1 MVLSAKETLAIQ
13 VSERTM
19 SVLSILGSL
28 FIISTFLRW
37 HYFRKPINRLV
48 FYASFGNMLTNV
60 ATLISTSALPSQS
73 APFYTLCEFQGILIQ
88 WFMMADTLWVFSMAL
103 NVMLVFFR
111 GYDSRQLLR
120 LEKWYLLFSY
130 GGPGV
135 IAIAYII
142 MNHHGPNTKK
152 MIGPATIWC
161 WVGKD
166 VEWMRIAFFYAPIWV
181 IIGATMCIYIAT
193 GREIFKKRAELRS
206 FSKIPDQEFGTTL
219 TNPFTTMDLG
229 NIKVETEM
237 KVETSYKTTSIDQ
250 DSLAAYPPSRGSFSS
265 TKELSEPAVIS
276 PPSLPFDN
284 IKTCHHEDGPRTGY
298 KATAFSTCRAP
309 GRGAKRSQSFPT
321 EHNPNRRRT
330 TAMEGNAAAWGYF
343 KVAFLMF
350 AALFIV
356 WVPSTVN
363 RLQQFIDKEHSL
375 FGLNLASA
383 LVLPL
388 QGFWNSMIYI
398 STTWPECK
406 RALADTLDSL
416 SSRRTARR
424 NQHAYAKQNL
434 DASTANRVQ
443 GFETPIP
450 LGAVRT
456 RPESQRHLQSM
467 SSAES
472 VRAAAG

>member
-1 MVLSAKETLAIQ
+1 MVLTAREMLAIQ

-48 FYASFGNMLTNV
+48 FYASFGNMLSNI
-60 ATLISTSALPSQS
+60 ATLISISALPNQS
-73 APFYTLCEFQGILIQ
+73 APYEALCEFQGILIQ

-111 GYDSRQLLR
+111 GYDSAQLLR
-120 LEKWYLLFSY
+120 LEKWYILFSY
-130 GGPGV
+130 GSPGS
-135 IAIAYII
+135 IAIAYLI
-142 MNHHGPNTKK
+142 MNHHGPNKK
-152 MIGPATIWC
+152 KVIGPATIWC

-166 VEWMRIAFFYAPIWV
+166 LEWMRIAFFYAPIWV
-181 IIGATMCIYIAT
+181 VIGATMCIYIAT
-193 GREIFKKRAELRS
+193 GRQIFKKRAELRS
-206 FSKIPDQEFGTTL
+206 FTKIPDG
-219 TNPFTTMDLG
+219 DLG
-229 NIKVETEM
+229 NTITTTDFRNIKVETEM
-237 KVETSYKTTSIDQ
+237 KVETSYKHVSIDQ
-250 DSLAAYPPSRGSFSS
+250 DSLSRASFSS
-265 TKELSEPAVIS
+265 TKELSVPADVS
-276 PPSLPFDN
+276 TLPPSSGPFDLM
-284 IKTCHHEDGPRTGY
+284 KGTTRREDSPRTGY
-298 KATAFSTCRAP
+298 NATAFATIQVPDR
-309 GRGAKRSQSFPT
+309 KVKNSQSFSSSQRNT
-321 EHNPNRRRT
+321 HKRRT
-330 TAMEGNAAAWGYF
+330 TALEGNAAAWSYF

-363 RLQQFIDKEHSL
+363 RLQQFIDKEHSI

-406 RALADTLDSL
+406 RALADTLDAL
-416 SSRRTARR
+416 SSRRTARNKR
-424 NQHAYAKQNL
+424 PYAKNNFTT
-434 DASTANRVQ
+434 STTNEVQ
-443 GFETPIP
+443 HFEAPIP
-450 LGAVRT
+450 MKAVKARA
-456 RPESQRHLQSM
+456 ESQRGLQSM

-472 VRAAAG
+472 VRAGAARSEP

>member
-1 MVLSAKETLAIQ
+1 MVFSAREMLAIQ

-48 FYASFGNMLTNV
+48 FYASFGNMLTNI

-73 APFYTLCEFQGILIQ
+73 APFYALCEFQGILIQ

-152 MIGPATIWC
+152 VIGPATIWC

-193 GREIFKKRAELRS
+193 GRQIFKKRAELRS
-206 FSKIPDQEFGTTL
+206 FSKIPDQELGTTL
-219 TNPFTTMDLG
+219 TNPFTAMDFR

-237 KVETSYKTTSIDQ
+237 KVETSYKTTSSDQ

-265 TKELSEPAVIS
+265 TKELSEPADVS
-276 PPSLPFDN
+276 PPSMPFDN
-284 IKTCHHEDGPRTGY
+284 TKTSRREDGPRTGY
-298 KATAFSTCRAP
+298 KATAFSTSQAP
-309 GRGAKRSQSFPT
+309 DPDVKHSQSFT
-321 EHNPNRRRT
+321 IQHNPNRRRT
-330 TAMEGNAAAWGYF
+330 AATEGNAAAWGYF

-363 RLQQFIDKEHSL
+363 RLQQFIDKEHPI

-406 RALADTLDSL
+406 RALADTLDAL

-424 NQHAYAKQNL
+424 DQRPYAKKDFNT
-434 DASTANRVQ
+434 STTKEVRGSEA
-443 GFETPIP
+443 PIP

-456 RPESQRHLQSM
+456 RPESQRHLQYM